1 MILASRD
8 LALPTIWPG
17 RSRSS
22 SSLGGSAGPHEKRAF
37 DHLVP
42 LENLGAHVD
51 ELLSYYL
58 WADDIGPDGQPRRT
72 TSDMFFAEVRPFE
85 EIFREGQA
93 QDPNAQQQQQP
104 GQQGQNAA
112 EKLAELQ
119 KQIITATW
127 NIQRRETGKT
137 PTANFKP
144 DAATV
149 KESQENALEQV
160 RSRIEQSEDPRAK
173 ALLQTVEKEM
183 AKAVEHLTDAADDN
197 SPKALPPA
205 LSAEQS
211 AYQALLRLAAR
222 ETQVSQSQPGQPGQS
237 SRGQRAQRQLDQLDL
252 RQSQNR
258 YETERQA
265 APPQNPQQRE
275 QLQAFNRLKELAQ
288 RQQDVNERL
297 KELQAALSA
306 AKTAAEREELR
317 QQLKRLQEEQQQM
330 LADVDELRQ
339 RMERPENQSQ
349 MAEAR
354 QQLDQTRE
362 RSAAVRPRRW
372 SAARFRR
379 HCRPARA
386 PSGICSR
393 CGMISAKR
401 IPASSPRTCGSCAVR
416 RANLRRS
423 RKTSAQKLDAL
434 TDCDPTQ
441 DAH

>member
-8 LALPTIWPG
+8 LALPTTWPG

-22 SSLGGSAGPHEKRAF
+22 SSLVVRAGPHEKRAF

-58 WADDIGPDGQPRRT
+58 WADDIGPDGHPRRT

-137 PTANFKP
+137 PTANFKQ
-144 DAATV
+144 DAETV

-173 ALLQTVEKEM
+173 ALLETVEKEM

-222 ETQVSQSQPGQPGQS
+222 ETQVSQGQPGQPGQS

-362 RSAAVRPRRW
+362 RSAAGVRGDGARRGFAGVVVRHAGPAGF
-372 SAARFRR
+372 AA
-379 HCRPARA
+379 
-386 PSGICSR
+386 
-393 CGMISAKR
+393 
-401 IPASSPRTCGSCAVR
+401 
-416 RANLRRS
+416 
-423 RKTSAQKLDAL
+423 DAG
-434 TDCDPTQ
+434 
-441 DAH
+441 